1 MKIAIRVDGNKVL
14 GMGNI
19 YRSLTLAHE
28 LKAKKQEV
36 SFIMKT
42 DKEALKIVQ
51 KHEFPVFLLNKH
63 LINDTLNIQI
73 SHIIKTN
80 NLKMI
85 INDVKDTD
93 ITYMKTLKKTD
104 ITIVNFDDLG
114 KGRNLAD
121 YLFDGFLN
129 KEDQTNKKEYFGPE
143 FMILRDEFKTNSND
157 NRKNRAQV
165 KAIAIIMGATNSGNI
180 LEKIFSA
187 LSFLPDTIECHFI
200 FSKSLQDAE
209 TYQIDYAKKNFT
221 FHYNPPNVSEIFKMC
236 DLAITAGGIS
246 MCETCTLGT
255 PTVVIPQ
262 VPHEEK
268 NALMFKQA
276 GAVSSFT
283 FNPQISENEIFSRVN
298 QLISNKKRRV
308 ALSQKSR
315 EYIDGQGL
323 QRITSILEPHFN

>member
-28 LKAKKQEV
+28 LQAKKQDI
-36 SFIMKT
+36 SFIIKT
-42 DKEALKIVQ
+42 DREALAIVQ
-51 KHEFPVFLLNKH
+51 KHNFPVFLLNKH
-63 LINDTLNIQI
+63 LINDDLSAQI
-73 SHIIKTN
+73 NHIIKTN
-80 NLKMI
+80 NFKMI

-93 ITYMKTLKKTD
+93 ITYMETLKKTD
-104 ITIVNFDDLG
+104 ITVVNFDDLG

-129 KEDQTNKKEYFGPE
+129 KEQQSNKKEYFGPE
-143 FMILRDEFKTNSND
+143 FMILRDEFKTNPKQF
-157 NRKNRAQV
+157 RKNRSQV
-165 KAIAIIMGATNSGNI
+165 KAIAVIMGATNAGNI

-187 LSFLPDTIECHFI
+187 LSYLPETIECHFI
-200 FSKSLQDAE
+200 FSKALHNKE
-209 TYQIDYAKKNFT
+209 TYQIDYARKNFT
-221 FHYNPPNVSEIFKMC
+221 FHYNPPNISEIFKMC

-268 NALMFKQA
+268 NALMFKRA

-283 FNPQISENEIFSRVN
+283 FNPHISEDEIFSHIN
-298 QLISNKKRRV
+298 QLIYNKKRRFS
-308 ALSQKSR
+308 LSQKSR
-315 EYIDGQGL
+315 KYIDGQGL